1 MRADSVEAIERWYQC
16 DISREDMKTLM
27 KRSDL
32 KGLIH
37 TLAFFSV
44 LIGLGILAYHTIGT
58 PWMIPAFFA
67 YGTVYCFLNHLMHE
81 THHRTVF
88 KSIWLNELVH
98 WIAGFAH
105 GAEPI
110 YDRWG
115 HAQHHTYTY
124 MIGDDPEVITPRP
137 ADIPTLLGQFF
148 GIGIIKPGPIIN
160 HAFGIIPPA
169 DKELV
174 PESDWKAMIWSSR
187 LWLLGYALIFISCF
201 VFGTILPLVYTLFAR
216 FYGAFIPTLLN
227 DTQHVGLEQNVYD
240 HRLVS
245 RNVRVDPITS
255 FLYWNMQYHIE
266 HHMFPTVPFHA
277 LRKLHKKIKHQLP
290 EDYPS
295 VWHAYREIIP
305 TILRQQKN
313 YEYHVTP
320 QLPADYPAVTQ
331 EAEIPKV
338 DSLQSTEAGSAG
350 ATDLTADAVAVWV
363 DVPEAK
369 MMALDDVMEVRH
381 NGAQYAVYRLEEG
394 YYAMSNKCSHAGAKL
409 SKGFVIDGQIEC
421 PAHNGRFDIRTGEAT
436 LSPACEKMAIYPVR
450 IENGEVQLGLPG

>member
-1 MRADSVEAIERWYQC
+1 MKADDIDTLDRWYHC
-16 DISREDMKTLM
+16 DIPREEMKELM
-27 KRSDL
+27 QRSNL
-32 KGLIH
+32 KGLVH
-37 TLAFFSV
+37 TVAFFAV
-44 LIGLGILAYHTIGT
+44 LIGLGVLAYRAIGT

-88 KSIWLNELVH
+88 KSVWLNEVVH

-124 MIGDDPEVITPRP
+124 LIGDDPEVITPRP

-160 HAFGIIPPA
+160 HAFGIIPPD
-169 DKELV
+169 DKKLV
-174 PESDWKAMIWSSR
+174 PESDWKSMIWSSR
-187 LWLLGYALIFISCF
+187 LWLLGYALIIASCF

-240 HRLVS
+240 HRLIC

-255 FLYWNMQYHIE
+255 FFYWNMQYHTE

-277 LRKLHKKIKHQLP
+277 LRKLHNNVKHQLP
-290 EDYPS
+290 PEYPS
-295 VWHAYREIIP
+295 VWQAYREMIP
-305 TILRQQKN
+305 TVLRQQR
-313 YEYHVTP
+313 ETDYHVTP
-320 QLPADYPAVTQ
+320 QVPADYPAAAQ
-331 EAEIPKV
+331 EEPGSVSARPETV
-338 DSLQSTEAGSAG
+338 SQNAGDTPS
-350 ATDLTADAVAVWV
+350 VWI
-363 DVPEAK
+363 DVPGAINMPIE
-369 MMALDDVMEVRH
+369 DVMEFKY
-381 NGAQYAVYRLEEG
+381 NEKAYALYRLSDG
-394 YYAMSNKCSHAGAKL
+394 FYAMSNKCSHAGANL
-409 SKGFVIDGQIEC
+409 TKGLVIDGQIEC

-436 LSPACEKMAIYPVR
+436 LSPACDNMRTFPVR
-450 IENGEVQLGLPG
+450 VEKGEVQLQLPAD

>member
-1 MRADSVEAIERWYQC
+1 MKADDIDILDRWYHC
-16 DISREDMKTLM
+16 DISREEMKELM
-27 KRSDL
+27 QRSDL
-32 KGLIH
+32 KGLAH
-37 TLAFFSV
+37 TVAFFGV
-44 LIGLGILAYHTIGT
+44 LVGLGILAYRVIGT

-88 KSIWLNELVH
+88 KSIWLNEFVH
-98 WIAGFAH
+98 WVSAFAH

-124 MIGDDPEVITPRP
+124 LIGNDPEVITPRP
-137 ADIPTLLGQFF
+137 ADIPTLLGPFF

-174 PESDWKAMIWSSR
+174 PESDWKSMIWSSR
-187 LWLLGYALIFISCF
+187 LWLLGYALILISCF

-240 HRLVS
+240 HRLIC

-255 FLYWNMQYHIE
+255 FFYWNMQYHTE

-277 LRKLHKKIKHQLP
+277 LRKLNKKIKHQLP
-290 EDYPS
+290 PMYPS

-305 TILRQQKN
+305 TVLRQQN
-313 YEYHVTP
+313 DYEYHVTP
-320 QLPADYPAVTQ
+320 QLPKAYPAAPQ
-331 EAEIPKV
+331 EAPVSE
-338 DSLQSTEAGSAG
+338 QEAPLKKNK
-350 ATDLTADAVAVWV
+350 TDEAPNVWV
-363 DVPEAK
+363 SVPNAK
-369 MMALDDVMEVRH
+369 DMPIDDVLEFRH
-381 NGAQYAVYRLEEG
+381 NGEQYAIYRLGDG
-394 YYAMSNKCSHAGAKL
+394 YHAMSNRCSHAGAKL
-409 SKGFVIDGQIEC
+409 SQGFVIDGQIEC

-436 LSPACEKMAIYPVR
+436 LSPACDKMRTFPIR
-450 IENGEVQLGLPG
+450 IEDGEVRLGLFDK